1 MIQIHHLNLLSKT
14 NKKTWEINILIIQ
27 VKINYIRAREINVK
41 ILSNPNNSSKCIK
54 NSVLRNLS
62 TIKMITKILRIKDC
76 MKAGQM
82 ICQ

>member
-1 MIQIHHLNLLSKT
+1 MIQIRHLNLLSKT

-27 VKINYIRAREINVK
+27 VKINFIRAREINVK
-41 ILSNPNNSSKCIK
+41 ILSNPNNTSKCIK

-62 TIKMITKILRIKDC
+62 IKMITKILRIKDC

>member
-1 MIQIHHLNLLSKT
+1 MIQIRHLNLLSKT

-27 VKINYIRAREINVK
+27 VKINFIRAREINVK
-41 ILSNPNNSSKCIK
+41 ILSNPNNTSKCIK

-62 TIKMITKILRIKDC
+62 INMITKILRIKDC

>member
-1 MIQIHHLNLLSKT
+1 MIQIRHLNLLSKI

-27 VKINYIRAREINVK
+27 VKINFILAREINVK
-41 ILSNPNNSSKCIK
+41 ILSNPNNPSKCIK

-62 TIKMITKILRIKDC
+62 INMITKILRIKDC

>member
-1 MIQIHHLNLLSKT
+1 MIQIRHLNLLSKT

-27 VKINYIRAREINVK
+27 VKINFILAREINVK

-62 TIKMITKILRIKDC
+62 INMITKILRIKDC

>member
-1 MIQIHHLNLLSKT
+1 MIQIRHLNLLSKT

-27 VKINYIRAREINVK
+27 VKINFIRAREINVK
-41 ILSNPNNSSKCIK
+41 LLSNPNNPSNSIK

-62 TIKMITKILRIKDC
+62 INMITKILRIKDC

>member
-1 MIQIHHLNLLSKT
+1 MIQIRHLNLLSKT

-27 VKINYIRAREINVK
+27 VKINFIRAREINVK
-41 ILSNPNNSSKCIK
+41 ILFNPNNTSKCIK

-62 TIKMITKILRIKDC
+62 IKMITKILRIKDC

>member
-1 MIQIHHLNLLSKT
+1 MIQIRHLNLLSKT

-27 VKINYIRAREINVK
+27 VKTNYIRAREINVK

-62 TIKMITKILRIKDC
+62 IKMITKILRIKDC

>member
-1 MIQIHHLNLLSKT
+1 MIQIRHLNLLSKT
-14 NKKTWEINILIIQ
+14 NKKTWEINILITQ
-27 VKINYIRAREINVK
+27 VKINFIRAREINVK
-41 ILSNPNNSSKCIK
+41 ILSNPNNTSKCIK

-62 TIKMITKILRIKDC
+62 IKMITKILRIKDC